1 MKFLC
6 VVPIYNEEGK
16 LKDLI
21 NKIKLYNK
29 RDSDIDFL
37 LINNG
42 SKDNS
47 SKIIKQSR
55 LKYIDLNKN
64 YGVGYAL
71 IYGLKHAIKKKYKY
85 LIHLAGNGKMLP
97 QEISLFKEIILK
109 KNYSFVNGSRF
120 LPNGNYNTNPVSR
133 IIMIRTLSIFI
144 SIMYFRKITDATCG
158 FRAFKI
164 NIFKNNLEVLD
175 KEKFYT
181 YGYEYYSLGK
191 VLLNKKIKFTE
202 VPITMKYTKKNYS
215 KIRPI
220 IDWFPLIFGWIGAL
234 IDGKKLQ

>member
-1 MKFLC
+1 
-6 VVPIYNEEGK
+6 
-16 LKDLI
+16 
-21 NKIKLYNK
+21 
-29 RDSDIDFL
+29 
-37 LINNG
+37 
-42 SKDNS
+42 
-47 SKIIKQSR
+47 
-55 LKYIDLNKN
+55 
-64 YGVGYAL
+64 
-71 IYGLKHAIKKKYKY
+71 
-85 LIHLAGNGKMLP
+85 
-97 QEISLFKEIILK
+97 
-109 KNYSFVNGSRF
+109 
-120 LPNGNYNTNPVSR
+120 
-133 IIMIRTLSIFI
+133 MIRTLSIFI

-164 NIFKNNLEVLD
+164 NIFKNNLKVLD